1 MKVSETDTTHKNRWM
16 VLNHLIY
23 PCDHELWYSLS
34 LHIVLSRKHFTLWL
48 DSINTSPELFTG
60 HGDGTAFKQTSFP
73 WTLYSFRS
81 LLQLLLTIA
90 SGLLEGDSPLTWKPC
105 ASSCRCLGTC
115 RSLPAWSFSF
125 CTLLSNYCNAE
136 LTVQFLRQCV
146 HSLMSPV
153 IQEKKITNPF
163 SSQMEILKLFIP
175 CHRTHDVI

>member
-1 MKVSETDTTHKNRWM
+1 M

-60 HGDGTAFKQTSFP
+60 HGGGTAFKQTSFP

-90 SGLLEGDSPLTWKPC
+90 SGLLEGDSPLTWKPWC
-105 ASSCRCLGTC
+105 LQLQVSGNLQITSSLIIFI
-115 RSLPAWSFSF
+115 L
-125 CTLLSNYCNAE
+125 
-136 LTVQFLRQCV
+136 
-146 HSLMSPV
+146 HSP
-153 IQEKKITNPF
+153 E
-163 SSQMEILKLFIP
+163 
-175 CHRTHDVI
+175 

>member
-1 MKVSETDTTHKNRWM
+1 M

-73 WTLYSFRS
+73 WALYSFRS

-90 SGLLEGDSPLTWKPC
+90 SGLLEGDSPLTWKPWCLQLQVSGNLQITSSLIIFILHSPEQLLQCRADSTIPETMC
-105 ASSCRCLGTC
+105 AQSYVSSYSGKK
-115 RSLPAWSFSF
+115 
-125 CTLLSNYCNAE
+125 NYQP
-136 LTVQFLRQCV
+136 LQ
-146 HSLMSPV
+146 
-153 IQEKKITNPF
+153 
-163 SSQMEILKLFIP
+163 
-175 CHRTHDVI
+175 

>member
-16 VLNHLIY
+16 VLSHLIY
-23 PCDHELWYSLS
+23 PCNHELWYSLS
-34 LHIVLSRKHFTLWL
+34 LHIVLSHKHVTLCL
-48 DSINTSPELFTG
+48 DSVNTSPELFNG
-60 HGDGTAFKQTSFP
+60 HGDDTAFKQNCFP

-90 SGLLEGDSPLTWKPC
+90 SGLLEGDSPLTWKPW
-105 ASSCRCLGTC
+105 CLQIT

-136 LTVQFLRQCV
+136 LTVQFLRQCM
-146 HSLMSPV
+146 HSLVSPV
-153 IQEKKITNPF
+153 IHEKKITNPF